1 MRNKILIVIIAL
13 LPTLLIAQR
22 DMTPGKGKRSKV
34 FGKRD
39 FRKLS
44 NTGLQFQL
52 GPTCLMT
59 RTKNPSVLFQ
69 NSSNGITN
77 GRYTIDPKGLL
88 GFYGE
93 IGLIHF
99 PKKRSKLS
107 LALKTVFVSYYD
119 WGIGFKYFRGQET
132 MTLERLSPSGSVLG
146 TQYLTGSYN
155 SGFLYGRFSLHKNVH
170 FKALKNFFLD
180 NSLGFNFD
188 YNILESKMTQD
199 DLSYT
204 GNALSVGAPV
214 HFHSVLTAQIHYGL
228 GFGFRLK
235 RGAYLIPGVRVPILG
250 FAEGNK
256 GNPSLKWFTRS
267 YWPILFH
274 VKYMFLFEKKA
285 KAGDCPAAETNDQ
298 DRNTNR
304 NR

>member
-1 MRNKILIVIIAL
+1 MKNFFLILL
-13 LPTLLIAQR
+13 LFITAISFSQR
-22 DMTPGKGKRSKV
+22 DMTPGSRKQA

-39 FRKLS
+39 FRNLS

-52 GPTCLMT
+52 GPTYLMT
-59 RTKNPSVLFQ
+59 RTKNPSVLFD
-69 NSSNGITN
+69 NGVTN

-93 IGLIHF
+93 IGLTHF

-107 LALKTVFVSYYD
+107 LALKTVLVSYYD
-119 WGIGFKYFRGQET
+119 WGIGFKHFRGQENL
-132 MTLERLSPSGSVLG
+132 TLERLSPSGAVLG
-146 TQYLTGSYN
+146 TAKYQGNFN
-155 SGFLYGRFSLHKNVH
+155 SGFIYARFSLHKNVH

-180 NSLGFNFD
+180 NSLGFNLD
-188 YNILESKMTQD
+188 YNVLVPKVDFATSQYQATLNI
-199 DLSYT
+199 
-204 GNALSVGAPV
+204 VGAPQHYHTPFV
-214 HFHSVLTAQIHYGL
+214 AQLHYGL

-250 FAEGNK
+250 INEWHK

-274 VKYMFLFEKKA
+274 VKYMFLFEKKS
-285 KAGDCPAAETNDQ
+285 KPGSCTGAATNDQ
-298 DRNTNR
+298 DKNTNR

>member
-1 MRNKILIVIIAL
+1 MKNILILTIAL
-13 LPTLLIAQR
+13 LPSLLIAQR
-22 DMTPGKGKRSKV
+22 DLTPSKRKQA
-34 FGKRD
+34 FGSRD

-52 GPTCLMT
+52 GPTYLMT
-59 RTKNPSVLFQ
+59 RTKNSSVLFD
-69 NSSNGITN
+69 NGLTN

-93 IGLIHF
+93 IGLTHF

-107 LALKTVFVSYYD
+107 LALKTVLVSYYD
-119 WGIGFKYFRGQET
+119 WGIGFKYFRGQESISVD
-132 MTLERLSPSGSVLG
+132 RLSPSGAVLG
-146 TQYLTGSYN
+146 TANYQGNFN
-155 SGFLYGRFSLHKNVH
+155 SGFVYARFSVHKNVH

-180 NSLGFNFD
+180 NSLGFNLD
-188 YNILESKMTQD
+188 YNVLLPKVDGATAQYMGEITSL
-199 DLSYT
+199 
-204 GNALSVGAPV
+204 GAPQHYHTPFV
-214 HFHSVLTAQIHYGL
+214 AQLHYGL

-250 FAEGNK
+250 INEWHN

-285 KAGDCPAAETNDQ
+285 KPGSCPAAETNDR
-298 DRNTNR
+298 DKNTNR

>member
-1 MRNKILIVIIAL
+1 MRRFILFLFVFSSLAVF
-13 LPTLLIAQR
+13 AQR
-22 DMTPGKGKRSKV
+22 DMTPSSRKQA

-39 FRKLS
+39 FRNLS

-52 GPTCLMT
+52 GPTYLMT
-59 RTKNPSVLFQ
+59 RTKNPSVLFD
-69 NSSNGITN
+69 NGITN
-77 GRYTIDPKGLL
+77 GRYIIDPKGLL

-93 IGLIHF
+93 IGLTHF

-107 LALKTVFVSYYD
+107 LALKTVLVSYYD
-119 WGIGFKYFRGQET
+119 WGIGFKYFRGQENISID
-132 MTLERLSPSGSVLG
+132 RLSPSGSVLG
-146 TQYLTGSYN
+146 TQNYQGTFN
-155 SGFLYGRFSLHKNVH
+155 SGFIYGRFSLHKNVH

-180 NSLGFNFD
+180 NSLGFNID
-188 YNILESKMTQD
+188 YNVLLPKNDFSTDNYITSL
-199 DLSYT
+199 
-204 GNALSVGAPV
+204 NIVGAPQHYHTPFV
-214 HFHSVLTAQIHYGL
+214 AQLHYGL

-250 FAEGNK
+250 INEWHK

-274 VKYMFLFEKKA
+274 VKYMFLFEKKS
-285 KAGDCPAAETNDQ
+285 KPGSCTGAATNDQ
-298 DRNTNR
+298 DKNTNR

>member
-1 MRNKILIVIIAL
+1 MRNKILIAILAI

-22 DMTPGKGKRSKV
+22 DLTPNKRKQA
-34 FGKRD
+34 FGSRD

-52 GPTCLMT
+52 GPTYLMT
-59 RTKNPSVLFQ
+59 RTKNPSVLF
-69 NSSNGITN
+69 NDGSTN
-77 GRYTIDPKGLL
+77 ERYTIDPKGLL

-107 LALKTVFVSYYD
+107 LALKTVLVSYYD
-119 WGIGFKYFRGQET
+119 WGLGFKYFRGQES
-132 MTLERLSPSGSVLG
+132 MNVERLSPAGAVLG
-146 TQYLTGSYN
+146 SQNYTGNFQTGYV
-155 SGFLYGRFSLHKNVH
+155 YGRFSLHKNVH
-170 FKALKNFFLD
+170 IKPLKNFFLD
-180 NSLGFNFD
+180 NSLGINFD
-188 YNILESKMTQD
+188 YRVIEPKVDGATA
-199 DLSYT
+199 SYM
-204 GNALSVGAPV
+204 AEIFSVGAPQHYHTPFV
-214 HFHSVLTAQIHYGL
+214 AQLHYGL

-250 FAEGNK
+250 INEWHK

-274 VKYMFLFEKKA
+274 VKYMFLFEKKT
-285 KAGDCPAAETNDQ
+285 KPGSCPAAETNDQ
-298 DRNTNR
+298 DKNTNR

>member
-1 MRNKILIVIIAL
+1 MKNLFLILFLFLTGISFS
-13 LPTLLIAQR
+13 QR
-22 DMTPGKGKRSKV
+22 DLTPNKKKQA

-39 FRKLS
+39 FRNLS

-52 GPTCLMT
+52 GPTYLMT
-59 RTKNPSVLFQ
+59 RTKNPSVLF
-69 NSSNGITN
+69 NNGLTN

-107 LALKTVFVSYYD
+107 LALKTVLVSYYD

-132 MTLERLSPSGSVLG
+132 MTLERLSPSGTVLG
-146 TQYLTGSYN
+146 TQNFTGNFQAGYI
-155 SGFLYGRFSLHKNVH
+155 YGRFSLHKNVH

-180 NSLGFNFD
+180 NSLGFNLD
-188 YNILESKMTQD
+188 YRVLEPKIDGATTQ
-199 DLSYT
+199 YMAEIT
-204 GNALSVGAPV
+204 SVGAPQHYNTPFV
-214 HFHSVLTAQIHYGL
+214 AQLHYGL

-235 RGAYLIPGVRVPILG
+235 RGAYLIPGVRVPVLG
-250 FAEGNK
+250 INEWHK

-274 VKYMFLFEKKA
+274 VKYMFLFEKKS
-285 KAGDCPAAETNDQ
+285 KPGSCTGAATNDI
-298 DRNTNR
+298 DKNTNR